1 MPMRRLGGWVAGVL
15 VVGLLAAVCVL
26 GERSAGAAP
35 DEAPGV
41 SAERLGD
48 ATEEGSILELLDP
61 TERAALERSQ
71 ITGMRPE
78 HQKPAASESESEG
91 FGDTVGKV
99 GVSIASVALSIAAV
113 AAPFF
118 LF

>member
-1 MPMRRLGGWVAGVL
+1 MVGVL
-15 VVGLLAAVCVL
+15 VAGLLAAACVL
-26 GERSAGAAP
+26 GGRNAGAAP
-35 DEAPGV
+35 DEAPEV

-48 ATEEGSILELLDP
+48 ATQEGSILELLDP

-78 HQKPAASESESEG
+78 HQKPAEPESEN

-99 GVSIASVALSIAAV
+99 GVSIASVALSLAAV